1 MVTAE
6 VSEQAPQ
13 LIPHTEAKA
22 KVWVANLPI
31 TNPGET
37 TKRLFYGLVDLN
49 RRALPVATRIAIGE
63 MLIPAMGVALEAL
76 QRHLVARAFPLTAK
90 TQKIFE
96 LAQSLT
102 LEFAGLY
109 QVAALDIITKK
120 EGNKNAFDKF
130 KSNLKSSNVSKK
142 SNKEIRSDSDNIWS
156 KLAQQLRA

>member
-49 RRALPVATRIAIGE
+49 RRVLPVATRIAIGE
-63 MLIPAMGVALEAL
+63 MLIPAMALEAL
-76 QRHLVARAFPLTAK
+76 QRHLWREPSLTAK
-90 TQKIFE
+90 TQKI
-96 LAQSLT
+96 L
-102 LEFAGLY
+102 
-109 QVAALDIITKK
+109 
-120 EGNKNAFDKF
+120 N
-130 KSNLKSSNVSKK
+130 
-142 SNKEIRSDSDNIWS
+142 
-156 KLAQQLRA
+156 